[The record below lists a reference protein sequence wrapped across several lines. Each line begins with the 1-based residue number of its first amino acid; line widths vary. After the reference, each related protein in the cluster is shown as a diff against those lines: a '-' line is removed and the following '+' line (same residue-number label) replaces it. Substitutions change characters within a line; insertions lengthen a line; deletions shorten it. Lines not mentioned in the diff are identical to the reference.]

1 MQYNHDLAV
10 LGVGA
15 FSTIGLYTIL
25 YRENK
30 FYRFFEHLFLGLA
43 SGWALVAIW
52 TEALKS
58 LWWDKMLGATASD
71 GNSAAM
77 GYWIYAMLLPI
88 GLMGYTVFSKKHNWM
103 SRIPIGIIL
112 GLYSGQQFNAWTN
125 RYIPQI
131 GGTMKSIIPTT
142 NIFSHD
148 GFFKPDPN
156 ALNPSLG
163 PIKGD
168 LYGSEAINNVI
179 FIVTV
184 LCVLSYFLFS
194 FEVKS
199 KFIHST
205 SLAGRW
211 LLMIG
216 FGAIFGTTVMMRF
229 SLLIDRMF
237 FIWIEFVKQGLFHL
251 K

>member
-1 MQYNHDLAV
+1 MTYNHDLAV
-10 LGVGA
+10 LSVGA
-15 FSTIGLYTIL
+15 IATIGLYTIL
-25 YRENK
+25 YRENR

-43 SGWALVAIW
+43 SGWALVALW
-52 TEALKS
+52 TETLKS
-58 LWWDKMLGATASD
+58 LWWDKLVGASASD

-77 GYWIYAMLLPI
+77 GYWVYIMLLPI
-88 GLMGYTVFSKKHNWM
+88 GAMGYMVFSKKHNWM

-125 RYIPQI
+125 RYIPQMA
-131 GGTMKSIIPTT
+131 GTMKSIIPTA
-142 NIFSHD
+142 

-156 ALNPSLG
+156 ALNPALG
-163 PIKGD
+163 PVKGD
-168 LYGSEAINNVI
+168 LYGSEALNNLI
-179 FIVTV
+179 FILTV

-194 FEVKS
+194 FDVKNKMVKS
-199 KFIHST
+199 A
-205 SLAGRW
+205 SLMGRW